1 MTAADILSSSLS
13 PSALSL
19 RCSSQ
24 PIVRGG
30 SATQSGDNGEI
41 SEEKEGRKKWN
52 ADRKPIPIPAGTT
65 N

>member
-41 SEEKEGRKKWN
+41 SEEKEEMECRS
-52 ADRKPIPIPAGTT
+52 
-65 N
+65 